1 VVNVSRSIIRK
12 RKREEMLITESEREG
27 TTEKEL
33 SPEKCGKSVA
43 ESVAATKVWQDHTFF
58 LACFLPLT

>member
-1 VVNVSRSIIRK
+1 
-12 RKREEMLITESEREG
+12 MLITDSEREG

-58 LACFLPLT
+58 LACFLRLT